1 MMKILENAT
10 IFYNDGIKEKFDAVR
25 KTEKG
30 AVIIRILDVDGKKEF
45 IECGYISNDNIKR
58 ITGNKKEI

>member
-1 MMKILENAT
+1 MKILENAIVT
-10 IFYNDGIKEKFDAVR
+10 YNDGIKEKFDAVR
-25 KTEKG
+25 KTQKG
-30 AVIIRILDVDGKKEF
+30 AVIIRILNTNGKREF